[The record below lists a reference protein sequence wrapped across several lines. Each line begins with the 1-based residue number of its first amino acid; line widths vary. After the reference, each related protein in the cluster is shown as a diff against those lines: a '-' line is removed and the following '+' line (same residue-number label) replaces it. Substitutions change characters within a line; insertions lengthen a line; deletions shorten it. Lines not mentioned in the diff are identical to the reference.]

1 LIGVTVNIG
10 AIVLADHKSELIGKQ
25 KQLIRLN
32 GKTLI
37 EIILDSL
44 TDAGINDQVIVL
56 GDDMAEVIEA
66 IPPKLGKIK
75 IAINIALEKG
85 MASSVQT
92 GIIVLSNIDAI
103 LIVLA
108 NQPIL
113 DSELLK
119 KMVATMENN
128 PETLIVS
135 PIYEGKKGHPLLF
148 RKSLLGELMS
158 LKDNHPIS
166 DIISDHFDKLV
177 TVEAPEW
184 STLNIDT
191 PEDYARI
198 LNIYKSK

>member
-1 LIGVTVNIG
+1 MNIG
-10 AIVLADHKSELIGKQ
+10 AIVLADNKSELKGQQ

-44 TDAGINDQVIVL
+44 SDAGINDQVIVL

-66 IPPKLGKIK
+66 IRPKLGKIK
-75 IAINIALEKG
+75 IALNMAPEKG

-113 DSELLK
+113 ESGLLK
-119 KMVATMENN
+119 KMVAAMESN
-128 PETLIVS
+128 PEALIVS
-135 PIYEGKKGHPLLF
+135 PMYNGKKGHPLLF
-148 RKSLLGELMS
+148 RKNLLGELMS
-158 LKDNHPIS
+158 LKDNHS
-166 DIISDHFDKLV
+166 VEDIIPDYIDKLV

-184 STLNIDT
+184 STINIDT
-191 PEDYARI
+191 TEDYTHI
-198 LNIYKSK
+198 LSIYKGK

>member
-1 LIGVTVNIG
+1 MNIG
-10 AIVLADHKSELIGKQ
+10 AIVLADQKSEISGQQ

-32 GKTLI
+32 GKTII

-44 TDAGINDQVIVL
+44 SDAGINDQVIVL
-56 GDDMAEVIEA
+56 GDDMADVIEA
-66 IPPKLGKIK
+66 IRPKLGKIK
-75 IAINIALEKG
+75 IAVNIAPERG

-119 KMVATMENN
+119 KLVIAMEKN
-128 PETLIVS
+128 PDALIVS
-135 PIYEGKKGHPLLF
+135 PIFNGKEGHPILF
-148 RKSLLGELMS
+148 RKNLLGELMS
-158 LKDNHPIS
+158 IKANHS
-166 DIISDHFDKLV
+166 FRDIIQDHFDKLV

-184 STLNIDT
+184 SALNFDT
-191 PEDYARI
+191 PEDYTRI
-198 LNIYKSK
+198 LSIYKGK